1 MEVSLWMH
9 LVMPAWSYTLTTY
22 IDSGHLWCM
31 RVLLM
36 VQNGGDH
43 DATERCI
50 FAGMVA
56 DVYRQGPAAVRKAS
70 QLLLP
75 HIRPQVAGLLEPRE
89 SEAPKGR
96 PPKRSNTRD
105 PSWFEHER
113 ARSAKR
119 SKTNQNT
126 KRHRRRLLQEVSR
139 KVSICKSTMRE
150 MCVPIFAT
158 SHLVC
163 ALFLELMGVT
173 PIPPFSPQWSHFRD
187 MLRVADWDSLYEAER
202 QLYIDLGG
210 HHPTNDDESD

>member
-1 MEVSLWMH
+1 
-9 LVMPAWSYTLTTY
+9 
-22 IDSGHLWCM
+22 
-31 RVLLM
+31 
-36 VQNGGDH
+36 
-43 DATERCI
+43 
-50 FAGMVA
+50 MVA

-126 KRHRRRLLQEVSR
+126 KKTQKTTPTGGVSKSQHMQVHNERNVCPYLRYIPPSVRPLLRVD
-139 KVSICKSTMRE
+139 
-150 MCVPIFAT
+150 
-158 SHLVC
+158 
-163 ALFLELMGVT
+163 GVT

-210 HHPTNDDESD
+210 HHPANDDESD